1 MAQFK
6 YTLPSGATFT
16 MEAPTGTTQDQA
28 DYTFYSQVAA
38 GALAGFVSGQS
49 VSGTTSSLVNFEL
62 SRLDRGTAG
71 IDDTVILAIIN
82 GLATINTTTG
92 AIPSLVNTPL
102 TNPITQANIAT
113 ITGTGFTAPAIGSLT
128 SLQTQALMAQVV
140 NTVNQPATTITDT
153 RGVGQY
159 GLSCQQLEI
168 AGYVKPGTWQQF
180 IQNGPSTLIEVL
192 NAPAIWTGL
201 NGIYS
206 LDEFLNSS
214 SAQNDAQARLMQNG
228 YDSLQAAGVI
238 TTPEAQA
245 ISAVVGTVYTGS
257 NAALTT
263 ATTTITDDV
272 NSQVAALITNSSQYG
287 TALTSQ
293 WASGLPPV
301 TNVTSNL
308 TGIQGL
314 LPTAGG
320 LLGLGSLISGI
331 TPDLMSVKTAMDTLG
346 KASQFAATASST
358 LTSGLKSLSNLSI
371 SGLGDKLSN
380 INVSGVV
387 GQIQGQLVGQANAL
401 AGQIQGQANALIG
414 QAQAQANA
422 LIAQAQSQVNS
433 LIAQGQGLVAGVE
446 KAAGFA
452 NTINRATVDVAT
464 TKIFGSS
471 KIPTPNFGSLDSASI
486 GAALDISK
494 AKSIL
499 QGLQTQGSALAAQAQ
514 GIAGQATALA
524 NQAQGTANGLLATA
538 RNSATRLV

>member
-499 QGLQTQGSALAAQAQ
+499 QGLQTQGGS
-514 GIAGQATALA
+514 
-524 NQAQGTANGLLATA
+524 
-538 RNSATRLV
+538 